1 MQRRQFLKT
10 ARDLTIGGLA
20 ALVST
25 TSCSL
30 KSDEEQIKELLL
42 ESANVFQRIGDG
54 SLSEEDTKKFMKYF
68 KDHITEEFARK
79 ESLPAPNMTYEEAQE
94 HITKNFALYLKND
107 TIQKLEDI
115 EISNIEATI
124 NGDKANVIYNITF
137 TETGEKLPEPLVS
150 YTIITQSGLTK
161 INNKW
166 KIEDIISKDLIIK
179 HPFCYG
185 HYLMSPF
192 IKID

>member
-54 SLSEEDTKKFMKYF
+54 SLSEKDTEKFMKYF
-68 KDHITEEFARK
+68 KDHITEEFARR
-79 ESLPAPNMTYEEAQE
+79 
-94 HITKNFALYLKND
+94 
-107 TIQKLEDI
+107 
-115 EISNIEATI
+115 
-124 NGDKANVIYNITF
+124 
-137 TETGEKLPEPLVS
+137 EKLPEPLVS

-166 KIEDIISKDLIIK
+166 KIEDITSKDLIIK

>member
-94 HITKNFALYLKND
+94 YITKNFALYLKNN

-150 YTIITQSGLTK
+150 YTIIT
-161 INNKW
+161 
-166 KIEDIISKDLIIK
+166 
-179 HPFCYG
+179 
-185 HYLMSPF
+185 
-192 IKID
+192 